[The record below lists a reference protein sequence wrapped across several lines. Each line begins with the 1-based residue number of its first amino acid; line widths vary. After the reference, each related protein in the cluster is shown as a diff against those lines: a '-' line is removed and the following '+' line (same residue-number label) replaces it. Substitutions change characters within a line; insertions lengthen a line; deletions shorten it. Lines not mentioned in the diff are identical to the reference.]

1 MRKITILLI
10 TCMILLMPFVAGA
23 EPCSKPTINIQRTVL
38 NAEDIT
44 SGQGEALNDAF
55 STYLRER
62 NPNVEMISNQ
72 EIGYFLDYER
82 KKILLG
88 DDKNINSG
96 DIASKINADYLMTL
110 EIAKLGSVYTVTST
124 LIDVDN
130 FVVVVKKS
138 QEVGSIDSLPET
150 MSEQANQMGDLA
162 SIIEDYEIRSPVPPR
177 DPSMD
182 IEVTPQTI
190 SVEDGKDTCTLKV
203 TVLNC
208 KGEVVKKTKVFF
220 REYNDRGIIKGE
232 KASNDIRYN
241 GYQYAT
247 TDEDGIA
254 TVTYKLDVSKGKSA
268 GKDVIP
274 IFTIGRG
281 QEKIRSTA
289 AIQIKG
295 VYLEAYTEKSEIGPR
310 QQTDITISLFEMDEQ
325 ANKVP
330 LEGKS
335 LYIEDFRLSDGS
347 KIVPLGPVDGDGN
360 PITDDTGKAYV
371 RFIAGEKEKVER
383 IRIIFQDVGAGY
395 LDAIET
401 WVDINIK
408 KDEYLTTITWK
419 ENGEWY
425 HYIPG
430 TEELD
435 MEYKFLYSSQTNLDK
450 YSGKERTD
458 ASFSY
463 TDREVLTY
471 GTDISVSKWV
481 IASNI
486 EGDISDYPTVNGIAS
501 ERFDAFYVPLTD
513 LPLEIPVNGR
523 VSLTITNGDEYGY
536 DIDDTVF
543 PLQSAPLTSLPLES
557 VPPNPRPTTNDQ
569 SDWNYWLGIQELTRL
584 KYDVDRRFSTFS
596 ESDISEN
603 FQLNERGRGIYTSQ
617 WHYEDSF
624 YYEGPPVFFGIL
636 AYWQNMEVEGSV
648 SRDVSMK
655 VVKQ

>member
-1 MRKITILLI
+1 MRKFTILMIIFMILLI
-10 TCMILLMPFVAGA
+10 PFVAGA
-23 EPCSKPTINIQRTVL
+23 EPCSKPTINIQKTVM
-38 NAEDIT
+38 NTENIT
-44 SGQGEALNDAF
+44 LGQGESLNDAF

-62 NPNVEMISNQ
+62 NSNVEIISNQ
-72 EIGYFLDYER
+72 EIGFFLDYE
-82 KKILLG
+82 KKRILLG

-96 DIASKINADYLMTL
+96 EIASKINADYIMTL
-110 EIAKLGSVYTVTST
+110 KIAKLGSVFIVTST

-130 FVVVVKKS
+130 VVVVVKKS
-138 QEVGSIDSLPET
+138 QEVGSIDSLPDA
-150 MSEQANQMGDLA
+150 MSEQANKMGDLA
-162 SIIEDYEIRSPVPPR
+162 STIQDYETKSPVPPR

-182 IEVTPQTI
+182 LEVTPQTI

-208 KGEVVKKTKVFF
+208 KGEVVENTKVFF

-247 TDEDGIA
+247 TDENGVA
-254 TVTYKLDVSKGKSA
+254 TVIYDLDASKGKSA
-268 GKDVIP
+268 GKDVIL

-289 AIQIKG
+289 EIQIKG
-295 VYLEAYTEKSEIGPR
+295 VYLEAYPEKSEIGVR

-325 ANKVP
+325 ANKIP

-335 LYIEDFRLSDGS
+335 LFIEDFRLSDGS

-360 PITDDTGKAYV
+360 PTTDDTGKAHV

-383 IRIIFQDVGAGY
+383 IRIMFQDVGVGY

-419 ENGEWY
+419 EKGEWY
-425 HYIPG
+425 HYITGEP
-430 TEELD
+430 EELD
-435 MEYKFLYSSQTNLDK
+435 MEYEFLYKSQTNWDK
-450 YSGKERTD
+450 YSGKESTD
-458 ASFSY
+458 AFLSY

-471 GTDISVSKWV
+471 GTGSSARRWG

-486 EGDISDYPTVNGIAS
+486 KGEINDYPTVNGIAS
-501 ERFDAFYVPLTD
+501 ERFDTFYVPLIG
-513 LPLEIPVNGR
+513 LPLDIPVNGR

-536 DIDDTVF
+536 DVDDTIF
-543 PLQSAPLTSLPLES
+543 PLQAAPLTSMPLES
-557 VPPNPRPTTNDQ
+557 MPPNAIPTTNDP
-569 SDWNYWLGIQELTRL
+569 SALGIRELTRL
-584 KYDVDRRFSTFS
+584 KYDIDRRFSSFR
-596 ESDISEN
+596 ESGISEN
-603 FQLNERGRGIYTSQ
+603 FQLDEKGKGIYTSQ
-617 WHYEDSF
+617 WQYEDSF
-624 YYEGPPVFFGIL
+624 YYEGPPVFFGML
-636 AYWQNMEVEGSV
+636 VYWENMEVEGSI
-648 SRDVSMK
+648 SRDVSIK
-655 VVKQ
+655 LVKQ